1 MPLQYVSIAC
11 GALAILL
18 GFAPFIP
25 LQLVGVAAQLSVEP
39 IRHQLFKLNAQQTS
53 FGQHTAPLLD
63 EVAEVLL
70 PCRVGDDDRLSK
82 ESPHFGAADLPA
94 TAGFVCSI
102 AGIVVSG
109 ITPLFALII
118 AIAGAAL

>member
-25 LQLVGVAAQLSVEP
+25 LQLVGVAAG
-39 IRHQLFKLNAQQTS
+39 IA
-53 FGQHTAPLLD
+53 GI
-63 EVAEVLL
+63 
-70 PCRVGDDDRLSK
+70 
-82 ESPHFGAADLPA
+82 AASRRARRADYRTDLPA